1 MTTDWIAMKET
12 KERLDGAILPF
23 DEMAMIIGSVEG
35 YLQFKPDQKEFL
47 ATAVEKLKRQRQSC
61 MNIVYL
67 GTVVNANLKECVL
80 TIKEIEGLNRAF
92 LFNKA
97 IADNIEWG
105 KRAVGVSDHM
115 SGMNK
120 CFKEMVKLIVNEE
133 LKDPDEEVAV

>member
-1 MTTDWIAMKET
+1 MNET
-12 KERLDGAILPF
+12 KEKLDYAILPF

-47 ATAVEKLKRQRQSC
+47 DTAVEKLKRQRQSC
-61 MNIVYL
+61 INIVYL
-67 GTVVNANLKECVL
+67 GTLVNANLKECVL

-105 KRAVGVSDHM
+105 KRATKISEHM
-115 SGMNK
+115 ASMNR
-120 CFKEMVKLIVNEE
+120 CFKDMVKLIVNEE
-133 LKDPDEEVAV
+133 LNDPDEETTV